1 MAYYYEEPSRTFG
14 EYLLIPGYS
23 SAENVPAAVSLKTPL
38 VKYRKGEEKCPL
50 EMNIPMVSAIMQS
63 VSGEKL
69 AIALARQGGVSFI
82 YGSQSIEDEAAMV
95 RRVKTY
101 KAGYVV
107 SDSNLSPSAT
117 LHDVLE
123 LKARTGHSTIAI
135 TDDGTASGRLMGIV
149 ASRDYRINHTPDDAP
164 VTDFMTPMS
173 KLVTAPENT
182 SLHDCNNI
190 IWDNKINT
198 LPLVDE
204 EGHLKYFVFRK
215 DYNSHKENANELL
228 DARKS
233 YVVGAGIN
241 TRDYSHKENAN
252 ELLDARKS
260 YVVGAGINTRDYAQ
274 RVPALVEAGVDV
286 LCIDSSEGYS
296 EWQSR
301 TLGWIREHYGDKVK
315 VGAGNVV
322 DRDGFRF
329 LAEAGADFVKIG
341 IGGGS
346 ICITRETK
354 GIGRGQATAVIEVAK
369 ARDEYY
375 KETGI
380 YIPICSDGG
389 IVHDYHI
396 TLALAM
402 GADFVML
409 GRYFARFD
417 ESPSNRVRINGQYM
431 KEYWGEGSNRARNWQ
446 RYDLGG
452 ATKLSF
458 EEGVDSYVPYAGPLA
473 DGVQTTLYKVKSTM
487 CNCGAL
493 TIPELQQKAKLTVV
507 SSTSIV
513 EGGSHDVLLKNSTP
527 NIMNG

>member
-1 MAYYYEEPSRTFG
+1 MAYFFEQPSRTFG
-14 EYLLIPGYS
+14 EYLLVPGYS
-23 SAENVPAAVSLKTPL
+23 SSENVPAAVSLKTPL
-38 VKYRKGEEKCPL
+38 VKYRKGQEECPIT
-50 EMNIPMVSAIMQS
+50 MNIPMISAIMQS
-63 VSGEKL
+63 VSGDRL
-69 AIALARQGGVSFI
+69 AIALAKQGGISFI
-82 YGSQSIEDEAAMV
+82 YGSQSIQSEADMV
-95 RRVKTY
+95 RRVKAY
-101 KAGYVV
+101 KKGFVT
-107 SDSNLSPSAT
+107 SDSNLGPDAT
-117 LHDVLE
+117 LGDVLD
-123 LKARTGHSTIAI
+123 LKARTGHSTVAI
-135 TDDGTASGRLMGIV
+135 TDDGTAHGKLLGIV
-149 ASRDYRINHTPDDAP
+149 ASRDYRLSRMSLDLK
-164 VTDFMTPMS
+164 VTEFMTPLD
-173 KLVTAPENT
+173 KLVTAPATT
-182 SLHDCNNI
+182 SLHDCNDI

-198 LPLVDE
+198 LPLVDD
-204 EGHLKYFVFRK
+204 EGRLQYMVFRK
-215 DYNSHKENANELL
+215 DYDSHKENVNELL
-228 DARKS
+228 DANKS
-233 YVVGAGIN
+233 YM
-241 TRDYSHKENAN
+241 
-252 ELLDARKS
+252 
-260 YVVGAGINTRDYAQ
+260 VGAGINTRDYAE

-286 LCIDSSEGYS
+286 LCIDSSEGFS

-301 TLGWIREHYGDKVK
+301 TIRWIREHYGDTVK

-322 DRDGFRF
+322 DKDGFRF

-354 GIGRGQATAVIEVAK
+354 GIGRGQATAVIEVAQ
-369 ARDEYY
+369 ARDEYF

-380 YIPICSDGG
+380 YVPICSDGG

-417 ESPSNRVRINGQYM
+417 ESPTNKVRINGQYM

-452 ATKLSF
+452 ASKLSF

-493 TIPELQQKAKLTVV
+493 TIPELQQKARLTVV

-527 NIMNG
+527 NVLNG

>member
-1 MAYYYEEPSRTFG
+1 MAYYYDQPSRTFG
-14 EYLLIPGYS
+14 EYLLVPGYS
-23 SAENVPAAVSLKTPL
+23 SAQNVPAAVSLKTPL
-38 VKYRKGEEKCPL
+38 VKYRKGQEACPL

-63 VSGEKL
+63 VSGDKL
-69 AIALARQGGVSFI
+69 AIALAKQGGVSFI
-82 YGSQSIEDEAAMV
+82 YGSQSIRSEADMV
-95 RRVKTY
+95 RRVKAY
-101 KAGYVV
+101 KKGFVT
-107 SDSNLSPSAT
+107 SDSNLSPDAT
-117 LHDVLE
+117 LSDVLD
-123 LKARTGHSTIAI
+123 LKTRTGHSTVAI
-135 TDDGTASGRLMGIV
+135 TDDGTAHGRLLGIV
-149 ASRDYRINHTPDDAP
+149 ASRDYRLSRMGMDLK
-164 VTDFMTPMS
+164 VTEFMTPLE
-173 KLVTAPENT
+173 KLVTAPATT
-182 SLHDCNNI
+182 SLHDCNDI

-198 LPLVDE
+198 LPLVDAQ
-204 EGHLKYFVFRK
+204 GHLEYMVFRK
-215 DYNSHKENANELL
+215 DYDSHKENVNELL
-228 DARKS
+228 DANKS

-241 TRDYSHKENAN
+241 TRDFAE
-252 ELLDARKS
+252 
-260 YVVGAGINTRDYAQ
+260 

-301 TLGWIREHYGDKVK
+301 TLKWVREHYGDKVK

-369 ARDEYY
+369 ARDEYFR
-375 KETGI
+375 ETGI
-380 YIPICSDGG
+380 YVPICSDGG

-417 ESPSNRVRINGQYM
+417 ESPTNKVRINGTYM

-452 ATKLSF
+452 ASKLTF
-458 EEGVDSYVPYAGPLA
+458 EEGVDSYVPYAGALA
-473 DGVQTTLYKVKSTM
+473 DGVQTTLYKVRSTM

-493 TIPELQQKAKLTVV
+493 SLPELQEKARLTVV

-513 EGGSHDVLLKNSTP
+513 EGGSHDVMLKNSTP
-527 NIMNG
+527 SVLNG